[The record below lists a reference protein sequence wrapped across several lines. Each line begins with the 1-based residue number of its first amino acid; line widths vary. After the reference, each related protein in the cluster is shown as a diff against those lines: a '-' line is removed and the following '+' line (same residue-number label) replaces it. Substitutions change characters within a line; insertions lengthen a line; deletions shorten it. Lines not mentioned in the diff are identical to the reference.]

1 MSQRVLQFENEDRS
15 HASTCAETVNPKPH
29 KLEAIALRVEAIA
42 SRLEAIASRLE
53 AISWKMPRV
62 KDLRKTTAE
71 SPDAAKDLSRSA
83 WRDPLPASQ
92 RHPDKLSKNQGTR

>member
-29 KLEAIALRVEAIA
+29 KLEAIA

-53 AISWKMPRV
+53 AIASIGWRPSLGNK
-62 KDLRKTTAE
+62 KE
-71 SPDAAKDLSRSA
+71 SNAK
-83 WRDPLPASQ
+83 SQ
-92 RHPDKLSKNQGTR
+92 RPKENSGIS